1 MQPEVIV
8 GLMSAGVGA
17 LAIAASTFTTY
28 RSLEVQRNNT
38 KATLEAQRALADMQE
53 RALRDRSQE
62 EELRSQRAALYAYLI
77 RWAYNLLAALDQM
90 TAENSELPR
99 SLWHIKP
106 AMEDSVDLYSS
117 DAVQIHFNSL
127 RALLIGLVENS
138 GFSDSPI
145 VTWDEE
151 DGQILNVFQS
161 RTPPLTD
168 WSTRELIRDKA
179 HKSGLDLVQRI
190 RGEVQ
195 GGKHSGYFVTYRL
208 DREQ

>member
-62 EELRSQRAALYAYLI
+62 EELRSQWAALYAYLI
-77 RWAYNLLAALDQM
+77 RWTYSLLAALDQM
-90 TAENSELPR
+90 TAEHSELSK

-106 AMEDSVDLYSS
+106 PMEDSLELYSS
-117 DAVQIHFNSL
+117 DAVHIH
-127 RALLIGLVENS
+127 
-138 GFSDSPI
+138 
-145 VTWDEE
+145 
-151 DGQILNVFQS
+151 
-161 RTPPLTD
+161 
-168 WSTRELIRDKA
+168 STRY
-179 HKSGLDLVQRI
+179 
-190 RGEVQ
+190 
-195 GGKHSGYFVTYRL
+195 GGY
-208 DREQ
+208 